1 MSYFVKLSFYNVNL
15 TTEIYMSSR
24 AIKAQVKERLTFLNK
39 KFGTPTELTRETVES
54 LRAMQA
60 LLERDT
66 EQKSQTDYLQVKE
79 AVEFVLT
86 NLKFG

>member
-1 MSYFVKLSFYNVNL
+1 MLYFVKLSFYNVNL

-60 LLERDT
+60 LMKDT
-66 EQKSQTDYLQVKE
+66 GQVNQTDYLQVKE
-79 AVEFVLT
+79 AVEFVLA